1 MVKVRIRLKQRKP
14 NRSLSGDITNIVI
27 LIFFGL
33 FFALPLIYAISNAF
47 KPLDEI
53 FLFPPRF
60 FVRNP
65 SLENFQDLFIL
76 MQQSWVPFSRY
87 ILNTVFITVVGTVG
101 HVVVA
106 SMAAYVLAKHK
117 FPGRTLFFSIVV
129 ASLMFSYHVT
139 AIPSYLI
146 MSFLKWIDTYY
157 AIIIPQLAY
166 SLGLFLMKQFMEQI
180 PDSLLEAARI
190 DGASEF
196 RVFWQIAMP
205 TVKPAWLTLVIFVF
219 QNLWNTTG
227 GTYIYSEELKTLPF
241 ALQQILA
248 GGIARAG
255 VAAAVALLMMTVP
268 ITLFII
274 TQSNIIQTM
283 TTSGIK
289 E

>member
-1 MVKVRIRLKQRKP
+1 MAKRKTQ
-14 NRSLSGDITNIVI
+14 NRSLGGDIINIIILVI
-27 LIFFGL
+27 FAI

-53 FLFPPRF
+53 FIFPPRF

-65 SLENFQDLFIL
+65 TIENFQDLLIL

-87 ILNTVFITVVGTVG
+87 IFNTVFITIIGTCG
-101 HVVVA
+101 HVIIA
-106 SMAAYVLAKHK
+106 SMAAYVLAKHR
-117 FPGRTLFFSIVV
+117 FPGGILFFNIVV
-129 ASLMFSYHVT
+129 LSLMFSHHVT

-146 MSFLKWIDTYY
+146 MSSLGWIDKYY
-157 AIIIPQLAY
+157 SIIIPQFAY

-180 PDSLLEAARI
+180 PDSILEAARI

-196 RVFWQIAMP
+196 HIFWRIVMP
-205 TVKPAWLTLVIFVF
+205 TVKPAWLTLIIFVF

-227 GTYIYSEELKTLPF
+227 GAYIYSEELKTLPY
-241 ALQQILA
+241 ALQQILS

-255 VAAAVALLMMTVP
+255 VSAAAALVMMSVP
-268 ITLFII
+268 IVLFII
-274 TQSNIIQTM
+274 TQSNVVETM
-283 TTSGIK
+283 ATSGLK

>member
-33 FFALPLIYAISNAF
+33 FFALPLIYAVSNAF

-117 FPGRTLFFSIVV
+117 FPGRSLFFSIVV

-274 TQSNIIQTM
+274 TQNNIIQTM

>member
-1 MVKVRIRLKQRKP
+1 MHKGKKVS
-14 NRSLSGDITNIVI
+14 RSIFGDLTNMLILSIFA
-27 LIFFGL
+27 LFFGM
-33 FFALPLIYAISNAF
+33 PLLYAISNAF

-53 FLFPPRF
+53 YLFPPRF

-65 SLENFQDLFIL
+65 SLENFQDLLIL

-87 ILNTVFITVVGTVG
+87 LLNTVSITAVGTAG

-106 SMAAYVLAKHK
+106 SMAAYVLAKHR
-117 FPGRTLFFSIVV
+117 FPGRNLFFNIVIL
-129 ASLMFSYHVT
+129 SLMFSYHVT
-139 AIPSYLI
+139 AIPSYLT
-146 MSFLKWIDTYY
+146 MSFLKWIDTYL
-157 AIIIPQLAY
+157 AVIVPQLAY

-196 RVFWQIAMP
+196 YIFWRIAMP
-205 TVKPAWLTLVIFVF
+205 TVKPAWLTLIIFSF
-219 QNLWNTTG
+219 QNLWNNTG
-227 GTYIYSEELKTLPF
+227 GAYIFREELKPLPY

-255 VAAAVALLMMTVP
+255 VAAAAALFMMVVP
-268 ITLFII
+268 ITMFIM
-274 TQSNIIQTM
+274 TQTNIIETM
-283 TTSGIK
+283 STSGLK

>member
-117 FPGRTLFFSIVV
+117 FPSRTLFFSIVV